1 MAKKYEYLTASLL
14 DPFAKNSGV
23 AEQAR
28 AALSEYGAEGWQV
41 LKIEREG
48 NIYRG
53 FLMREVSETPEQ

>member
-28 AALSEYGAEGWQV
+28 GELSKFGAEGWQ
-41 LKIEREG
+41 LLRLEREG